1 MHGGNV
7 VEQVMPFD
15 RNRHECGNGRHAQS
29 KRNFFDCHIYQQD
42 FDGEE
47 HAGQGNDKGL
57 NIQVRVIDAS

>member
-1 MHGGNV
+1 
-7 VEQVMPFD
+7 MPFD

-47 HAGQGNDKGL
+47 HAGQW
-57 NIQVRVIDAS
+57 RVIDAS